1 MFGSHAHQIL
11 RPDGRR
17 SAGRMHRVA
26 LAAASVVAVDQA
38 TKALAPLTHNDAV
51 LPMRNRD
58 LLLGVVGGN
67 RLWLALLMAALLVGF
82 GRHVISRVRT
92 GTLPPV
98 VGGLL
103 VGGGLANLA
112 DRAVLG
118 SVRDFI
124 VIGHAVVVN
133 VADLAVA
140 LGLVLY
146 ACANVAANRPT
157 TATAA
162 AVGTVG

>member
-1 MFGSHAHQIL
+1 MQ
-11 RPDGRR
+11 
-17 SAGRMHRVA
+17 RVA
-26 LAAASVVAVDQA
+26 LAAAGVVAVDQA
-38 TKALAPLTHNDAV
+38 TKALAPLTHNGAV

-58 LLLGVVGGN
+58 LLLGLVGGN

-82 GRHVISRVRT
+82 GRHLLSRVRS

-98 VGGLL
+98 AAGLL
-103 VGGGLANLA
+103 VGGALANLA

-140 LGLVLY
+140 LGLVFY
-146 ACANVAANRPT
+146 AYANLTARPKTNTVAVAGG
-157 TATAA
+157 AD
-162 AVGTVG
+162 

>member
-1 MFGSHAHQIL
+1 
-11 RPDGRR
+11 
-17 SAGRMHRVA
+17 MHRLA
-26 LAAASVVAVDQA
+26 LAAAGVVAVDQA
-38 TKALAPLTHNDAV
+38 TKALAPLTHNGAV

-67 RLWLALLMAALLVGF
+67 RVWLALLMAALLVGF
-82 GRHVISRVRT
+82 GRHLIARVRT

-103 VGGGLANLA
+103 VGGGLANLV

-146 ACANVAANRPT
+146 ACANL
-157 TATAA
+157 AA
-162 AVGTVG
+162 ARQKRTSAAVVGTAD